1 MTERKI
7 KMNNILEIKNLNK
20 SYKKFELKN
29 INLTIP
35 AGYIMGYVGQNGAG
49 KTTTINMINH
59 ICKYKEGSIKVDGI
73 TYEENPVK
81 YKESIAFVG
90 DESFFYPSA
99 KISVI
104 RKTLKDFYP
113 TFNEDK
119 FNSFIKKYNLPEK
132 QKIDYFS
139 RGMKVK
145 LMFAAT
151 FSRDSKL
158 LILDEATNGLDPV
171 VREELLNDLQ
181 EYIENGKRSILF
193 STHVLSDLEEIADYI
208 TFIDEGRILIS
219 KPKDEMLEDYL
230 LVKGEPGQITGEN
243 SKYLIGIDHKAYNFE
258 ALIKT
263 EDAEKIGSGFVIE
276 KPEISQIMLHS
287 IKERRQHE
295 KCN

>member
-1 MTERKI
+1 
-7 KMNNILEIKNLNK
+7 MNNILEIKNLNK

-59 ICKYKEGSIKVDGI
+59 ICKCKEGSIKVDGI

-99 KISVI
+99 KINVI

-145 LMFAAT
+145 LMFAAA

-287 IKERRQHE
+287 IKERRQYE
-295 KCN
+295 KRN

>member
-1 MTERKI
+1 MAERKI

-59 ICKYKEGSIKVDGI
+59 ICKCKEGSIKVDGI

-99 KISVI
+99 KINVI

-145 LMFAAT
+145 LMFAVA

-181 EYIENGKRSILF
+181 EYIENGSRSILF

-295 KCN
+295 KRN

>member
-1 MTERKI
+1 MD
-7 KMNNILEIKNLNK
+7 NILEIKNLNK
-20 SYKKFELKN
+20 NYKKFQLKN

-59 ICKYKEGSIKVDGI
+59 ICKFKEGSIKVDGI
-73 TYEENPVK
+73 AYEENPIK

-90 DESFFYPSA
+90 DECFFYTSA
-99 KISVI
+99 KINVI

-113 TFNEDK
+113 TFNEEK

-132 QKIDYFS
+132 QKIDNFS

-145 LMFAAT
+145 LMFAAA

-181 EYIENGKRSILF
+181 EYIENGNRSILF

-208 TFIDEGRILIS
+208 TFIDEGRIIIS

-230 LVKGEPGQITGEN
+230 LIKGESGQITGEN
-243 SKYLIGIDHKAYNFE
+243 SKYLIGIEQKAYNFE

-263 EDAEKIGSGFVIE
+263 EDAEKIGSGFVVE

-295 KCN
+295 KRD

>member
-1 MTERKI
+1 
-7 KMNNILEIKNLNK
+7 MNNILEIKNLNK

-59 ICKYKEGSIKVDGI
+59 ICKCKEGSIKVDGI

-90 DESFFYPSA
+90 DESFFYSSA
-99 KISVI
+99 KINVI

-119 FNSFIKKYNLPEK
+119 FDSFIKKYNLPEK

-145 LMFAAT
+145 LMFAAA

-287 IKERRQHE
+287 IKERRQYE
-295 KCN
+295 KRN

>member
-59 ICKYKEGSIKVDGI
+59 ICKCKEGSIKVDGI

-99 KISVI
+99 KINVI

-145 LMFAAT
+145 LMFAAA

-287 IKERRQHE
+287 IKERRQYE
-295 KCN
+295 KRN

>member
-1 MTERKI
+1 
-7 KMNNILEIKNLNK
+7 MNNILEIKNLNK

-181 EYIENGKRSILF
+181 EYIENGSRSILF
-193 STHVLSDLEEIADYI
+193 STHVLEVAEQVCDRIAILKKGHLIYCGSVEDLRKDHPDQSLESIYLSLAGRKEEVSDA
-208 TFIDEGRILIS
+208 
-219 KPKDEMLEDYL
+219 
-230 LVKGEPGQITGEN
+230 
-243 SKYLIGIDHKAYNFE
+243 
-258 ALIKT
+258 
-263 EDAEKIGSGFVIE
+263 
-276 KPEISQIMLHS
+276 SQGH
-287 IKERRQHE
+287 
-295 KCN
+295 

>member
-1 MTERKI
+1 
-7 KMNNILEIKNLNK
+7 MNNILEIKNLNK

-59 ICKYKEGSIKVDGI
+59 ICKHKEGSIKVDGI

-99 KISVI
+99 KINVI

-145 LMFAAT
+145 LMFAVA

-181 EYIENGKRSILF
+181 EYIENGSRSILF

-295 KCN
+295 KRN